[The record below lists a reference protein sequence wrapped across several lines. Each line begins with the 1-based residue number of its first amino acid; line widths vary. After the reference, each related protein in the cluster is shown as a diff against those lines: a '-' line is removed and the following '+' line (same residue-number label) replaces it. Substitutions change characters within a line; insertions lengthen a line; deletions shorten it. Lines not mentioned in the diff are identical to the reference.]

1 MIRDVFFLIFLK
13 ISISVSNFRTTVTIL
28 GVFVLGTST
37 QAFAQTYSLNGKI
50 KGIDKGWAFVLHRQ
64 TGVTDSGQII
74 NGTFTIQGKA
84 SSPEFCNFG
93 LSANGVKDYYFGFF
107 LERGRLKLH
116 ASKDS
121 LTDAGVLFTGSQ
133 ETKEFQQFQKLSSQI
148 NQAHDTEATTNAKL
162 EVLAKTYA
170 LKHPRSY
177 ISAFAL
183 ASYTSNLADL
193 LRLYTS
199 LSPEI
204 QASYFGKQIQNKLKQ
219 H

>member
-1 MIRDVFFLIFLK
+1 MSNIRI
-13 ISISVSNFRTTVTIL
+13 ITTIL
-28 GVFVLGTST
+28 GVFLLGTLCM

-64 TGVTDSGQII
+64 TGITDSGQII
-74 NGTFTIQGKA
+74 NGTFTIRGKA
-84 SSPEFCNFG
+84 DAPEFCNFG
-93 LSANGVKDYYFGFF
+93 LSANGLKDYYFGFF
-107 LERGRLKLH
+107 LERGRLALQ

-121 LTDAGVLFTGSQ
+121 LTDAAVLFTESRV
-133 ETKEFQQFQKLSSQI
+133 TKEFQQFQKLSSQI
-148 NQAHDTEATTNAKL
+148 YGAHDTETVTNAKL
-162 EVLAKTYA
+162 EYLARTYA
-170 LKHPRSY
+170 QKHPLSY

-183 ASYTSNLADL
+183 ASYESNLADL
-193 LRLYTS
+193 SRLYTS